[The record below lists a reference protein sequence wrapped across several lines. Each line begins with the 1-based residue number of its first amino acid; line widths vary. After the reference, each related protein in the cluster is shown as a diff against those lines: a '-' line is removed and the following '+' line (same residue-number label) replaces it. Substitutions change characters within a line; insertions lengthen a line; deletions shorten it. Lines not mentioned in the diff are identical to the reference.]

1 MRTLLS
7 YVFLLS
13 LLSSGQLA
21 FCSNISAKLGPGTVG
36 FGGSNPVSVPPT
48 NPGDWEITYLNN
60 SLWEFSAA
68 IIPGFSIG
76 KRVQYSNIYASA
88 GLGLLASLDGF
99 GGGLYSSVGLD
110 TSTSSKSLV
119 GFVAEYKQ
127 SLGFNSYGQI
137 MSYALRFGIS
147 ANF

>member
-1 MRTLLS
+1 MRLFLK
-7 YVFLLS
+7 YVFLFS
-13 LLSSGQLA
+13 LVSSGQLA

-48 NPGDWEITYLNN
+48 NPVDWEITYLND

-68 IIPGFSIG
+68 VIPGLSVG
-76 KRVQYSNIYASA
+76 KRIQYASIYASA

-99 GGGLYSSVGLD
+99 GGGLYTSVGLD
-110 TSTSSKSLV
+110 TSTSSKSLI